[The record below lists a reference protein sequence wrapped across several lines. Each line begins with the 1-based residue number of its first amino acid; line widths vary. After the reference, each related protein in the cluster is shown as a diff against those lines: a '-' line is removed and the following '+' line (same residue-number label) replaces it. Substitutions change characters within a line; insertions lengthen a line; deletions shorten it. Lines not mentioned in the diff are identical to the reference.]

1 MSLLEIMTTAMLWL
15 AEGIFNLWVSR
26 PGDRDFQRHLQ
37 GLWSGML
44 LTTFKNTT
52 SCDAYDRTVE
62 SILIQWYFEF
72 VAHGRKRVLG
82 DDLRAI
88 TRDDWSALLYCSHL
102 DELGLDAQKSK
113 QGVSKRQGEYLRI
126 IFSSSQAY
134 GSPDRILVP
143 SWMYDSTMVR

>member
-26 PGDRDFQRHLQ
+26 PGDRDFQRYLQ

-52 SCDAYDRTVE
+52 SCDAYGRTVE

-82 DDLRAI
+82 DDLRAT

-113 QGVSKRQGEYLRI
+113 QGVSKRQDEYLRGSI
-126 IFSSSQAY
+126 ARTVRGHASTSS
-134 GSPDRILVP
+134 
-143 SWMYDSTMVR
+143 